1 MAGRAIW
8 QGRLS
13 GASRR
18 RTTVESTTLEP
29 KTRGTAFDLK
39 SNWIGLA
46 LLALGAI
53 LLIAGAAD
61 DADRIG
67 DLKPARTGPAS
78 ATQLPHYR
86 LEFRKIARER

>member
-1 MAGRAIW
+1 MTIILIGALLVICGVLYMAGRAIW

-29 KTRGTAFDLK
+29 KTPGAAFDLK
-39 SNWIGLA
+39 SNWIGLL

-53 LLIAGAAD
+53 LLIAGAQMT
-61 DADRIG
+61 
-67 DLKPARTGPAS
+67 PT
-78 ATQLPHYR
+78 
-86 LEFRKIARER
+86 E